1 SHPGCSAR
9 SARRS
14 RSSRG
19 SPQRRRP
26 SGRPERLRRHRSPIR
41 RSSNIVEPSSLPS
54 PVLTGSGS
62 TGVISAR
69 TGTPVTPGYH
79 RKMAV
84 RTALWDDL
92 LEGEELAHVKTI
104 PAADARTAP
113 LPDNLHSALGDELP
127 FGSLYAHQ

>member
-1 SHPGCSAR
+1 MVPPRAPSFLSATQCPLSASGGHSPPAAATR
-9 SARRS
+9 SVS
-14 RSSRG
+14 RASF
-19 SPQRRRP
+19 
-26 SGRPERLRRHRSPIR
+26 
-41 RSSNIVEPSSLPS
+41 LPS

-69 TGTPVTPGYH
+69 KGTPVGPGYH
-79 RKMAV
+79 REMAV

-113 LPDNLHSALGDELP
+113 LPD
-127 FGSLYAHQ
+127 